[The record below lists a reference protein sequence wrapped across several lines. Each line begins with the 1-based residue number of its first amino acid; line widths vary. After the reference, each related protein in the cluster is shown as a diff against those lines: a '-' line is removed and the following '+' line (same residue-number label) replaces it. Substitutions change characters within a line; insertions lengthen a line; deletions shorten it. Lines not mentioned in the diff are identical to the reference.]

1 MKTVKLTKVMEKE
14 LTVKSEIQL
23 ERVGY
28 LKYTRNYYLLEDD
41 TGSYVTEEPITYVQL
56 QHMDTEGYQIY
67 TLDKEE
73 AANCIGKKT
82 QTRTKRTSAKATPKK
97 EETKEDEPEKE
108 TAKDSDDEKIVDKN
122 E

>member
-1 MKTVKLTKVMEKE
+1 MEKE
-14 LTVKSEIQL
+14 LTVKSGIQI

-56 QHMDTEGYQIY
+56 QHMDTKGYQIY

-73 AANCIGKKT
+73 AANCVGKKT
-82 QTRTKRTSAKATPKK
+82 QARTKRTSAKATSKK

-108 TAKDSDDEKIVDKN
+108 TTKVSDDEKIVDKD